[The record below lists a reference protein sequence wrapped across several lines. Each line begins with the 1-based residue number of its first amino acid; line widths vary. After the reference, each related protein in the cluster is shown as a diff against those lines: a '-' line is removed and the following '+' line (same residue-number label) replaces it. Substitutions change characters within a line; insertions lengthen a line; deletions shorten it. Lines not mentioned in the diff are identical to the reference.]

1 MKAAPNKVTSSI
13 RFYSLGSTISREP
26 PAGLSS
32 EVEPFF
38 IYRNPLSGRSSVDF
52 WVLGGI
58 IGLENPKKRGK
69 NMEENKKTEVQELC
83 EKLLMDRAKPARE
96 AALRHAA
103 RGCGLDRDRRK
114 GGWLYRVRPHEE
126 VQRRRQGVL

>member
-1 MKAAPNKVTSSI
+1 MKAAPNKLANHEVTSSI

-103 RGCGLDRDRRK
+103 KAMDLS
-114 GGWLYRVRPHEE
+114 LIHI
-126 VQRRRQGVL
+126 